1 MRGSYGI
8 HIIYYMSDVTPGEV
22 ALDEIR
28 DGVTE
33 LALSDKIKSTYE
45 NQVDAWIAEA
55 NVEYFYSN
63 FGIAG

>member
-1 MRGSYGI
+1 M
-8 HIIYYMSDVTPGEV
+8 
-22 ALDEIR
+22 
-28 DGVTE
+28 TE